1 MKILSFGGSN
11 SSTSK
16 NAQLAK
22 YASSLFQNSSVDFI
36 DLNDFEMP
44 LFSVDTEAA
53 HGPQAKAQLFLEKI
67 KQCDALVISL
77 AEHNGS
83 YSVAFKNILDWS
95 SRIDGKVFQNK
106 PMLLMATSP
115 GARGGAGVLEIAQ
128 KRFPFMGGNIKD
140 VFSLPEFDKNF
151 AEGKISNPEL
161 DQKLKAAV
169 SSLNS

>member
-1 MKILSFGGSN
+1 
-11 SSTSK
+11 
-16 NAQLAK
+16 
-22 YASSLFQNSSVDFI
+22 
-36 DLNDFEMP
+36 MP
-44 LFSVDTEAA
+44 LFSVDVEAA

-67 KQCDALVISL
+67 KQCDLLVISL

-95 SRIDGKVFQNK
+95 SRIDGKIFQNK

-115 GARGGAGVLEIAQ
+115 GARGGSSVLEAAQ
-128 KRFPFMGGNIKD
+128 KRFPFMGGNIKE

-151 AEGKISNPEL
+151 SEGKISNIEL